1 MTIPASDL
9 KKDALGTLVKKLNQ
23 GGGGGT
29 DATSIQTIPVD
40 PTLPTT
46 PNEVLVFDGSSY
58 VPMMLTQ
65 DMILPAFAISSF
77 SATIS
82 TVEVGQSIPTPSFAA
97 SYSLLPDAVPNSVVL
112 TDNAGTPAKD
122 VTLTPNAFASSG
134 TFVRN
139 TYGGSCAFTLTAKRG
154 TNTKVAAA
162 SVTWAQKVYWG
173 VSAVPGAYN
182 EAFIK
187 GLVSSSLATSRARTI
202 SVNAGLGQ
210 KIYYA
215 YRNAYGDATFTV
227 GGFSGG
233 FTKVAAAVSVTNVN
247 GFTENYEVWESDNPN
262 LGATTVVVT

>member
-23 GGGGGT
+23 GGGGGGT
-29 DATSIQTIPVD
+29 DATSIQTVPVD
-40 PTLPTT
+40 PTLPTVDQ
-46 PNEVLVFDGSSY
+46 VLVYDGSSY
-58 VPMMLTQ
+58 VPMQLTQ
-65 DMILPAFAISSF
+65 DMILPAFAISGF
-77 SATIS
+77 STASSI
-82 TVEVGQSIPTPSFAA
+82 VEVGQSVPTPAFTA
-97 SYSLLPDAVPNSVVL
+97 SYSLPPDAVPNSVVL

-122 VTLTPNAFASSG
+122 VTLTPLGFSSNG
-134 TFVRN
+134 TFVQN
-139 TYGGSCAFTLTAKRG
+139 VYGGSYTFTLTAKRG
-154 TNTKVAAA
+154 TNTKVATT
-162 SVTWAQKVYWG
+162 SVTWTQKVFWG
-173 VSAVPGAYN
+173 VSVVPGAYN
-182 EAFIK
+182 EAFIE
-187 GLVSSSLATSRARTI
+187 GLASNALATSRARTI

-233 FTKVAAAVSVTNVN
+233 FTKVAASVPVTNIN